1 MTCTNLIETLNFL
14 RKKNSVWDS
23 TEIPDR
29 EITVA
34 FTNLI
39 ESLNLSRRERIDGMK
54 RKFIFSRDQDV
65 VNVVLKN

>member
-1 MTCTNLIETLNFL
+1 MTRTNLIETLNFL
-14 RKKNSVWDS
+14 RKKNSIWDS

>member
-14 RKKNSVWDS
+14 RKKNSIWDS